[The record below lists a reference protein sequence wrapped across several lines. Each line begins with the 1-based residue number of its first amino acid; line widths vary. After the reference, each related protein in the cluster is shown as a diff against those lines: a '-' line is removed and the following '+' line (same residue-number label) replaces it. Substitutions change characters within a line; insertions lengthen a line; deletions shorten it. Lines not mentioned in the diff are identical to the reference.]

1 MAIIVEARKMTLAER
16 LYLPAVIKGM
26 LLTLAHLFRKKVT
39 MQYPEVQKVLPPGYR
54 GAHRLNKDEQDRIK
68 CVACEMCAVACPAD
82 CITIEGMETE
92 WNDREK
98 IPRTFQID
106 MLRCIFCGM
115 CVEACPEDAI
125 DMTDDIELVATSR
138 EEMIWD
144 RERLL
149 KNYDETKDQEGTLGQ
164 VLRKSREAF
173 TRPRGDQLPDP
184 SGPGSSGGH

>member
-39 MQYPEVQKVLPPGYR
+39 MQYPEVQKILPPGYR
-54 GAHRLNKDEQDRIK
+54 GAHRLNKDGQDRIK

-184 SGPGSSGGH
+184 GSPGGH